1 MGEPKIVVVD
11 YHKGNLSSVARG
23 LARAGA
29 AACTSDDPE
38 QIRNAD
44 GLVIPGVG
52 AFYDAIA
59 FMRQSGE
66 ADAVLDAVAA
76 GTPLLGI
83 CLGLQLFF
91 ERGNEGVPADEGAVA
106 DGNASK
112 QAGGPW
118 VDGLG
123 IMRGSCT
130 RLESS
135 RLKVPHVGWDQVH
148 MTPAGAADPLLTGF
162 AEGANM
168 YFTHSYAVSDDA
180 DAADVL
186 ARTHYTRSFPCI
198 VRHGNVWGCQ
208 FHPEKSS
215 ALGQRILKVYSDDPV
230 AVARSF
236 AEQGASWVH
245 VVDLSAAF
253 GEDEDTCAA
262 NSAAIKAI
270 CGVDG
275 LSVDVGGGVRSL
287 ARIDELAGHGAR
299 RIALGTVLV
308 TEPGFAEVAAQGFG
322 ELLVADIAARDGQV
336 KVNGWRDGAG
346 VALDD
351 AVAQLSELG
360 FKHLVYTDIAR
371 DGMQTGI
378 DVAAYRHVAEVAG
391 FPVVASGGISTLDD
405 IRALAAVGGD
415 AIEGAI
421 TGRALYEGNFALAQ
435 ALAAVRG
442 EE

>member
-1 MGEPKIVVVD
+1 MGGPKIVVVD
-11 YHKGNLSSVARG
+11 YHKGNLSSVVRG

-106 DGNASK
+106 DGNTPQ

-123 IMRGSCT
+123 IMCGSCT

-148 MTPAGAADPLLTGF
+148 MTPTGAADPLLTGF

-168 YFTHSYAVSDDA
+168 YFTHSYAVSD
-180 DAADVL
+180 
-186 ARTHYTRSFPCI
+186 
-198 VRHGNVWGCQ
+198 
-208 FHPEKSS
+208 
-215 ALGQRILKVYSDDPV
+215 
-230 AVARSF
+230 
-236 AEQGASWVH
+236 
-245 VVDLSAAF
+245 LSL
-253 GEDEDTCAA
+253 
-262 NSAAIKAI
+262 IHI
-270 CGVDG
+270 
-275 LSVDVGGGVRSL
+275 
-287 ARIDELAGHGAR
+287 
-299 RIALGTVLV
+299 
-308 TEPGFAEVAAQGFG
+308 
-322 ELLVADIAARDGQV
+322 
-336 KVNGWRDGAG
+336 
-346 VALDD
+346 
-351 AVAQLSELG
+351 
-360 FKHLVYTDIAR
+360 
-371 DGMQTGI
+371 
-378 DVAAYRHVAEVAG
+378 
-391 FPVVASGGISTLDD
+391 
-405 IRALAAVGGD
+405 
-415 AIEGAI
+415 
-421 TGRALYEGNFALAQ
+421 
-435 ALAAVRG
+435 
-442 EE
+442 